1 MTIKKEKVEKLFLSD
16 DVVID
21 VTDEKIY
28 NSGDGVT
35 VNNVEN
41 KISADYAAISARLNN
56 LSDPFTLSSQVS
68 SVVAA
73 ETLRAKDAE
82 KGLSV
87 AIDSKFYVDGISAES
102 LSAVHIDAD
111 TYYKKVLD
119 NTVEPNVL
127 YVLSCEDYINCF
139 DIRVANVADAK
150 ESHDAVSKRFM
161 ENYLS
166 SKYENIYDYVVEQIL
181 TSNDENLK
189 TRFKTWL
196 GI

>member
-73 ETLRAKDAE
+73 EALRAKDVE
-82 KGLSV
+82 EGLSV
-87 AIDSKFYVDGISAES
+87 AIDSKFYVDGI
-102 LSAVHIDAD
+102 
-111 TYYKKVLD
+111 
-119 NTVEPNVL
+119 
-127 YVLSCEDYINCF
+127 
-139 DIRVANVADAK
+139 
-150 ESHDAVSKRFM
+150 
-161 ENYLS
+161 
-166 SKYENIYDYVVEQIL
+166 
-181 TSNDENLK
+181 
-189 TRFKTWL
+189 
-196 GI
+196 